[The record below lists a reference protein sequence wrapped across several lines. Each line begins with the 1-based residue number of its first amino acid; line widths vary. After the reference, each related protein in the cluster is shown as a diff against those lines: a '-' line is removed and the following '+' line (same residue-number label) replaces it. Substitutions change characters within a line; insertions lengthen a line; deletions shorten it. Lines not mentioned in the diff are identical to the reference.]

1 MPQRQEVIEQSGT
14 PKVESTKGGPTPTP
28 ANIDDYEL
36 TLREALQQAG
46 ENWGESWTQNVQETI
61 DVFKHPESLKVFLAL
76 VGELTLIGP
85 ISKGVLKD
93 VLPGIAAGPLSRARM
108 SDPNYWEDT
117 MFKPIGRVKRGKNK
131 VTTANYFPV
140 LNAMQ
145 DDIVKHYGSWSK
157 FKKTLAEN
165 PVRVTSDLAAII
177 PVGGVAIG
185 GAKQTLRGVQVSSRV
200 TKTARVVKQITD
212 ATRKASKTTVG
223 KVVKGTGKI
232 ATDPG
237 GVLAE
242 IPLAGAK
249 KGMEKLQGLHPEGFN
264 PEIPDTGKTV
274 VDLTEEYI
282 GDPDKVPA
290 SVLQQHPD
298 AKLQEARQYTEGKDI
313 VDAGGE
319 LNKKGQLAA
328 DVKERFDE
336 PHRIL
341 TTGQTDPTTGLEI
354 GTQAKIARQTYGM
367 RPVDEIRQAV
377 LGHIDIDDQAD
388 ILTQLNRETAEHG
401 LAGISDNLIA
411 KLELTNVADTPAF
424 KQVIEHRERLERID
438 PRNRTQTG
446 VNIGDAYEN
455 ALDNEAKSFKT
466 QFDYETYDVYE
477 KQPIDFDADVVVD
490 TTKKRRIYK
499 ILPRT
504 MKTLEDL
511 EFRNKGKLGKD
522 LKKIREHIDEIAE
535 NFQAEDLSLLHIDNA
550 HTEFRKDLIL
560 EMRNGL
566 ISEIGSGSKADLVF
580 QAFTDDMFDGIEK
593 QMQRHS
599 DSYSPDLIERVRESK
614 RNYEAAMFLEN
625 KSGGAAKFLRQNQSN
640 PAAIV
645 NKIVNGE
652 LDAATLRD
660 LYRIIG
666 PAAASELQ
674 ASIVSKIFGMTDTTT
689 TGTPNWSGLK
699 KYLDPSNQKSGIM
712 KDNPNRLIDILGGDE
727 QAGAIAKK
735 MNEIAQLKAR
745 FEIPSKKVLK
755 GSRTA
760 PFLERMQNNYLELIE
775 QTLALTAII
784 HSSPLD
790 LRSTA
795 ASILAAP
802 IVIDILGAKITK
814 KIVDSS
820 IGRDWLLQG
829 TKFSIPGTKIE
840 IEWRDLA
847 REIDRTIKTLGHQQR
862 RAVQREKKEPRPTII
877 DGIPPT
883 KLQSRGH

>member
-1 MPQRQEVIEQSGT
+1 MPQRQEVTEQSGT
-14 PKVESTKGGPTPTP
+14 PKVESTKSGPTPTP

-85 ISKGVLKD
+85 VSKGMLKD

-131 VTTANYFPV
+131 VATANYFPV

-177 PVGGVAIG
+177 PVGGVAVG
-185 GAKQTLRGVQVSSRV
+185 GAKQVLRGVQVSSRV
-200 TKTARVVKQITD
+200 TKTARVVKQVTD
-212 ATRKASKTTVG
+212 ATRKASKTHNGTDI
-223 KVVKGTGKI
+223 KVAADHGSAIT
-232 ATDPG
+232 
-237 GVLAE
+237 E
-242 IPLAGAK
+242 IP
-249 KGMEKLQGLHPEGFN
+249 
-264 PEIPDTGKTV
+264 
-274 VDLTEEYI
+274 
-282 GDPDKVPA
+282 
-290 SVLQQHPD
+290 S
-298 AKLQEARQYTEGKDI
+298 
-313 VDAGGE
+313 
-319 LNKKGQLAA
+319 
-328 DVKERFDE
+328 
-336 PHRIL
+336 
-341 TTGQTDPTTGLEI
+341 
-354 GTQAKIARQTYGM
+354 YGM

-712 KDNPNRLIDILGGDE
+712 KDNQNRLIDILGGTE

-877 DGIPPT
+877 DGTPPT
-883 KLQSRGH
+883 KLQRRGH